1 MQDAR
6 TGQPFLRR
14 SWLAP
19 SRRAGDQHE
28 AAALAVLADLLG
40 GSSVTSVMGREL
52 VLGDGLAL
60 DAGASYSNT
69 GLDGATFDVYVVPK
83 PGVGFA
89 EAEAALDDVLARFV
103 ASGPEPSEMDRIR
116 GRIRA
121 SEIYVLDDLMTR
133 ASRVGSALTSGLT
146 LDDVAAWPGLLQAV
160 TAAEVQAAAAAVLRI
175 ESSVTCSL
183 ALPDLPAS
191 PAPLPQGSAP

>member
-1 MQDAR
+1 M
-6 TGQPFLRR
+6 
-14 SWLAP
+14 
-19 SRRAGDQHE
+19 
-28 AAALAVLADLLG
+28 LADLLG

-83 PGVGFA
+83 PGIGFA
-89 EAEAALDDVLARFV
+89 EAEAALDEVLARFV

-160 TAAEVQAAAAAVLRI
+160 TAADVQAAAAAVLRI